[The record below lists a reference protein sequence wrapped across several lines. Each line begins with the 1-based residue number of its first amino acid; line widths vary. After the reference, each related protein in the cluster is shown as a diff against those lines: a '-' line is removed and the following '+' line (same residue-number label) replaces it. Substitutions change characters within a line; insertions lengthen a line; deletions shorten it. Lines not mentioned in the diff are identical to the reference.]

1 MDVQV
6 TLYINNEYMNS
17 FAVYHKYNVSIKY
30 INNMLHIFLTPKA
43 LKMLKTT
50 WCSAYKILYLYILLL
65 YWFLRTVVNIHRP
78 SVVVLQR
85 WSDHYVI
92 EAIQVEVRNSS
103 DCSAEACAA
112 GLVLTDAFT
121 VAPRV
126 SRTTGLIDRLQRHLM
141 FKQPFLRETFRHTE

>member
-6 TLYINNEYMNS
+6 TLYINNEYLNS

-30 INNMLHIFLTPKA
+30 INMLHIFLTLKA

-50 WCSAYKILYLYILLL
+50 WCCAHKILYLYILLL

-126 SRTTGLIDRLQRHLM
+126 SCTTGLIDRLQCHLM
-141 FKQPFLRETFRHTE
+141 FKQSILRETIRHIE